1 MHTYP
6 TTAASSIPGCVWSR
20 SSSSAGATCI
30 KQRENAEFISLCP
43 PDPGEVISKFE
54 MIAGTYLVAVV
65 FDQLFHP
72 INHKEESIFSNHTDI
87 PGSQPPFRIQN
98 LGGGLLV
105 TKVTC
110 TNI

>member
-1 MHTYP
+1 
-6 TTAASSIPGCVWSR
+6 
-20 SSSSAGATCI
+20 
-30 KQRENAEFISLCP
+30 
-43 PDPGEVISKFE
+43 

-65 FDQLFHP
+65 LDQLFHP

-87 PGSQPPFRIQN
+87 PGSQPSFRIQN

-110 TNI
+110 TMFRNKLSASEIFFISTTG